1 MITNGYDELQSR
13 QANRFYRKGSKANRN
28 SLGHQNEKAQDH
40 QAKEEIMSVIQ
51 FPGSEP
57 TYSSAEDD
65 EGNEQ
70 ENIKIILE
78 SFSKDQELF
87 DELLIVGVNK
97 DGRIAWGSSSTDL
110 RSALWM
116 AKAMERIIMDHSLGL
131 TEV

>member
-1 MITNGYDELQSR
+1 
-13 QANRFYRKGSKANRN
+13 
-28 SLGHQNEKAQDH
+28 
-40 QAKEEIMSVIQ
+40 MSVIQ

-57 TYSSAEDD
+57 TYSTDADSE
-65 EGNEQ
+65 NEQ
-70 ENIKIILE
+70 ENIKVILE

-97 DGRIAWGSSSTDL
+97 DGRIAWGSSSVDL

>member
-1 MITNGYDELQSR
+1 
-13 QANRFYRKGSKANRN
+13 
-28 SLGHQNEKAQDH
+28 
-40 QAKEEIMSVIQ
+40 MSVIQ

-57 TYSSAEDD
+57 SFSSSEVEVED
-65 EGNEQ
+65 EQ
-70 ENIKIILE
+70 ENIKVILE

-87 DELLIVGVNK
+87 DEILIVGVNK
-97 DGRIAWGSSSTDL
+97 DGRIAWGSSSSDL